1 MVRDQHGLA
10 ISTSSADTG
19 KAFDTAITS
28 FLKYRV
34 DAPRKVKA
42 LLTADPDFAL
52 GQCLSGYL
60 AMLSYKQA
68 NVAAAAKALQAARAL
83 ARHANERERA
93 HIKALDLWAGGRMD
107 QALGVWDQIIAENP
121 TDILAFRLAHF

>member
-19 KAFDTAITS
+19 KAFDAAITS
-28 FLKYRV
+28 FLRYRV

-42 LLTADPDFAL
+42 LITGDPDFAL
-52 GQCLSGYL
+52 GHCLSGYL

-68 NVAAAAKALQAARAL
+68 NVAAAATAAATARPL
-83 ARHANERERA
+83 ARNATARERT
-93 HIKALDLWAGGRMD
+93 HIDALDAW
-107 QALGVWDQIIAENP
+107 V
-121 TDILAFRLAHF
+121 